1 MAKALAV
8 RLDASR
14 YLGSCWFD
22 LPVWS
27 GLLAMD
33 LLGLMEST
41 MTPQEI
47 RDTFTDARRQVLSE
61 AEMDRLNAR
70 ILIEL
75 TGQIAELVG
84 ELREIKSDMKRV
96 DEQLFG
102 GKT

>member
-1 MAKALAV
+1 
-8 RLDASR
+8 
-14 YLGSCWFD
+14 
-22 LPVWS
+22 
-27 GLLAMD
+27 
-33 LLGLMEST
+33 

-47 RDTFTDARRQVLSE
+47 RDIFTDLPSGIFSE
-61 AEMDRLNAR
+61 AEMLNAR